1 MHAGRFLQV
10 LIFFSPV
17 DTPGLQIL
25 FPDPQKQFVTWRE
38 LTLQEYSKKQR
49 EKYTPLK
56 MHVTG

>member
-25 FPDPQKQFVTWRE
+25 FPDPQKQFVAWRE
-38 LTLQEYSKKQR
+38 LTLQEYSNR
-49 EKYTPLK
+49 EKYTL
-56 MHVTG
+56 